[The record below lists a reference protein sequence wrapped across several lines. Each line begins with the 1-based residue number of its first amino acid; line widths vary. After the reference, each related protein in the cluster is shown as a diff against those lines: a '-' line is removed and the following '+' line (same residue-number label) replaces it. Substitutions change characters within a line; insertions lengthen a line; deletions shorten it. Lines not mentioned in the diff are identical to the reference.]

1 MCLFSGASASVGLDE
16 EVRQTV
22 NYSSS
27 PKRAIIVLSHTAHT
41 LRVYLWAK
49 NKNKT
54 TTATNKQ
61 TIKQANIVRL
71 NARKN
76 SWCYWAF
83 WKKKRETKS
92 YFVVR
97 IKCMFTSLTWVM
109 YWETILKWTHY
120 FCDKGKSPDSY
131 LFGVMS

>member
-49 NKNKT
+49 KQKQNNNS
-54 TTATNKQ
+54 NKQ
-61 TIKQANIVRL
+61 TNNYTGKHCQ
-71 NARKN
+71 
-76 SWCYWAF
+76 
-83 WKKKRETKS
+83 TK
-92 YFVVR
+92 
-97 IKCMFTSLTWVM
+97 C
-109 YWETILKWTHY
+109 
-120 FCDKGKSPDSY
+120 
-131 LFGVMS
+131 

>member
-49 NKNKT
+49 KKNKT
-54 TTATNKQ
+54 KQQQQQTNKQ
-61 TIKQANIVRL
+61 L
-71 NARKN
+71 NRQTL
-76 SWCYWAF
+76 S
-83 WKKKRETKS
+83 
-92 YFVVR
+92 
-97 IKCMFTSLTWVM
+97 
-109 YWETILKWTHY
+109 
-120 FCDKGKSPDSY
+120 D
-131 LFGVMS
+131 